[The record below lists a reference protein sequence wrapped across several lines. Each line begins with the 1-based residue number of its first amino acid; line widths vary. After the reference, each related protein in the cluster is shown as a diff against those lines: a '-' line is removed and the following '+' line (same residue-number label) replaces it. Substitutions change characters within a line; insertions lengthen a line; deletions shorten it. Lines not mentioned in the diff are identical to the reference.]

1 MQRRFFL
8 WLFIGIVAFPA
19 LLSAGDDESIRKLL
33 AAAGDKEKFPDANT
47 VIVFDST
54 TVKVM
59 DSGLSYVTMHRLTKV
74 LTPAGA
80 LELVAP
86 RFNYD
91 PLSAYVDVKSV
102 RIFRKRGE
110 VEEVPLSSILDC
122 AAPARMIYWGAR
134 EKMVPVGR
142 LEVGDGLETV
152 VFRKGFTYALLQN
165 AGSDGV
171 IASAADQVEADDER
185 YVPPMRGHF
194 YDIVPFWTSAPILVK
209 TYTVSM
215 PANKPLQYQV
225 YNGELTSWSHFQ
237 GDRILY
243 HWEKKDIKPIK
254 TEHDMVSLS
263 NVAPKLLLSTSD
275 WKSKSLWF
283 HKVNEDYGSFEVT
296 PEVKKKVEELTKDCK
311 TDQEKVHVLTHWV
324 AEEVRYSGLTMGPG
338 EGYTLHKGEMTF
350 RDRCGVCKDKAGML
364 VTMLRA
370 AGLESYP
377 AMTMAGSR
385 IDRIPAD
392 QFNHSVTVWKRGP
405 SDYVLLDPTWVPGV
419 RELWSSA
426 EQQQEYLMG
435 VPEGADLRSTPLS
448 APENHYFR
456 VRGESELL
464 PDGTLTGNVSLEA
477 EGQADAQIRRQLV
490 RSPKSL
496 WQGYFDRAVY
506 EISPAAELTSLR
518 FTDPYDISEPM
529 RITFQY
535 RIPGYARIVGEKI
548 VFTPI
553 VARHLFA
560 DPGTNAYL
568 HMNFE
573 AETKQYP
580 FATRCSFLIDFA
592 EKVKLPKKYK
602 ALHLPEFAT
611 TKGEAADYQAGYK
624 IEKNELRFEQL
635 LRLKKRIYAAEE
647 WPNFRQAVTLVK
659 RAMEE
664 PIVLT
669 QK

>member
-1 MQRRFFL
+1 MRRWFSLWFVLCFL
-8 WLFIGIVAFPA
+8 MLPV
-19 LLSAGDDESIRKLL
+19 LLSAQDVESAKKLL
-33 AAAGDKEKFPDANT
+33 QAAGDKEKFPSANT

-54 TVKVM
+54 LVNVM
-59 DSGLSYVTMHRLTKV
+59 DSGLSYVTVHKLTKV

-80 LELVAP
+80 LELVAQ
-86 RFNYD
+86 RLDYD
-91 PLSAYVDVKSV
+91 PLSAYVEVKSV
-102 RIFRKRGE
+102 RIFRNTGE
-110 VEEVPLSSILDC
+110 VEEISLSSVLDY

-152 VFRKGFTYALLQN
+152 VFRKGFTYALLQE
-165 AGSDGV
+165 GESDGV
-171 IASAADQVEADDER
+171 PASAADQVEADDER

-194 YDIVPFWTSAPILVK
+194 YDIVPFWSSVPILVK
-209 TYTVSM
+209 FYTVSL

-237 GDRILY
+237 GDRTIY
-243 HWEKKDIKPIK
+243 HWEKKDIQPIK
-254 TEHDMVSLS
+254 TEHNMVSLS
-263 NVAPKLLLSTSD
+263 DVASKLLLSTSD
-275 WKSKSLWF
+275 WIAKSLWF
-283 HKVNEDYGSFEVT
+283 HKVNEDYGSFEFT
-296 PEVKKKVEELTKDCK
+296 PEIKKKVDGLTKNCK
-311 TDQEKVHVLTHWV
+311 TDQEKVQVLTHWV
-324 AEEVRYSGLTMGPG
+324 AEEVRYSGVSMGPG
-338 EGYTLHKGEMTF
+338 EGYTLHKGEMTY

-392 QFNHSVTVWKRGP
+392 QFNHSVTIWKRGP
-405 SDYVLLDPTWVPGV
+405 GDYVLLDPTWVPGV

-435 VPEGADLRSTPLS
+435 VPEGADLKTTPIS
-448 APENHYFR
+448 PPENHYFR

-464 PDGTLTGNVSLEA
+464 PDGTLIGNVSLEA

-496 WQGYFDRAVY
+496 WQGYFDRAIY

-560 DPGTNAYL
+560 DAGTSAYL
-568 HMNFE
+568 HMDLDS
-573 AETKQYP
+573 ETKQYP
-580 FATRCSFLIDFA
+580 FVTRCSFLIDFA
-592 EKVKLPKKYK
+592 EKIKVPKKYK
-602 ALHLPEFAT
+602 VLHMPHFDT
-611 TKGEAADYQAGYK
+611 TTGEAADYHASYK
-624 IEKNELRFEQL
+624 IEKSELKFEQL
-635 LRLKKRIYAAEE
+635 LRMKKRIYPAEE